1 MQAKSEDGQWKF
13 LLFIF
18 VEKKD
23 WQGWQSESASIAWF
37 DWIWFLVTT
46 ILNLPGQVWK
56 IDDVSRLIEEKIG
69 EFFKKRDFLGNE
81 RFLKMR
87 HFFEMR
93 HFLKMGDFCHTSLFL
108 SREDFSVK

>member
-1 MQAKSEDGQWKF
+1 M
-13 LLFIF
+13 
-18 VEKKD
+18 
-23 WQGWQSESASIAWF
+23 
-37 DWIWFLVTT
+37 
-46 ILNLPGQVWK
+46 
-56 IDDVSRLIEEKIG
+56 IEEKKIG

-108 SREDFSVK
+108 SREDFSVEYATILRNCGRKKNVGGKKITRRFYLLSENFVI

>member
-1 MQAKSEDGQWKF
+1 MTK
-13 LLFIF
+13 
-18 VEKKD
+18 KKD

-69 EFFKKRDFLGNE
+69 EFFKKRDF
-81 RFLKMR
+81 
-87 HFFEMR
+87 
-93 HFLKMGDFCHTSLFL
+93 
-108 SREDFSVK
+108 